1 MGQNQSSL
9 LQNASEHVVSD
20 LPQHPPLEAIQR
32 PLVNTSA
39 AAFYLVTREQTL
51 RLWACR
57 GTGPIRPVRIGGRLR
72 WRTADIKKLIGIA

>member
-1 MGQNQSSL
+1 MAQNQSSS
-9 LQNASEHVVSD
+9 LQNASERIVSD
-20 LPQHPPLEAIQR
+20 SPQHPPLEAIQR
-32 PLVNTSA
+32 PLVDTNA